1 MPVSEKQKGYARK
14 WDKENMHTISTR
26 VRMEEFKDYK
36 AWCEM
41 RGVTVTSEIKRFVMG
56 ELDKYYAEL
65 DRLHEEKQQKK
76 WYKIFYIGSLP
87 FLSVL
92 VDFLIRYDI
101 IILEQVGIS
110 CLKNRNFRSGIYIQ
124 VHKL

>member
-14 WDKENMHTISTR
+14 GDKENVHTVSIR

-41 RGVTVTSEIKRFVMG
+41 RGVSVTSEIKRFVME

-65 DRLHEEKQQKK
+65 DRLHEEEQKK
-76 WYKIFYIGSLP
+76 
-87 FLSVL
+87 
-92 VDFLIRYDI
+92 
-101 IILEQVGIS
+101 
-110 CLKNRNFRSGIYIQ
+110 
-124 VHKL
+124 